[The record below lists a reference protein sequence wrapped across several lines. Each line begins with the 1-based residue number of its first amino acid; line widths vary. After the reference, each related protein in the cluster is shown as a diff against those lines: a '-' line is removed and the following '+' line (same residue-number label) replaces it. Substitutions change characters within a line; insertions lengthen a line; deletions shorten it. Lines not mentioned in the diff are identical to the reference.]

1 MNHRP
6 KEPKDLI
13 VGSAVIPPNINVD
26 VESATEGGSAA

>member
-13 VGSAVIPPNINVD
+13 VETTVIPPNIHVD
-26 VESATEGGSAA
+26 VESATEGEHAA